1 MSLHFKSVLFR
12 GVAKIQIDPFKISRK
27 ILTMKSSLWPWR
39 HYRESGKNMNDF
51 KNCEIA
57 KIPK

>member
-1 MSLHFKSVLFR
+1 M